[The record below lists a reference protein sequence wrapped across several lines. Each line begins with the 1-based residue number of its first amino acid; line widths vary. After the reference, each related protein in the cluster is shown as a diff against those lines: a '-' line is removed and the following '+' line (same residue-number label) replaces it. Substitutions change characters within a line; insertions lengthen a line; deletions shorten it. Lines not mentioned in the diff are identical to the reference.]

1 MQIDFDIYIFIINM
15 GERCVYDSS
24 IRMMWMI
31 GLEVWDLKTNINY
44 IVLVI
49 FISEGNRSLWRQLMT
64 CRKSLKNYH
73 IRLSST
79 SNSELLWLLTL
90 MHLCIYVQHDFDI
103 WWCSCHLTV
112 TRRGVTSGAG
122 TGNPTGSTWVHPRF
136 IVGFI
141 FLDLKFSVLCIVD
154 DYWFFYLSHCIVCP

>member
-136 IVGFI
+136 LVGFI

-154 DYWFFYLSHCIVCP
+154 DYWSFCLLS

>member
-103 WWCSCHLTV
+103 
-112 TRRGVTSGAG
+112 
-122 TGNPTGSTWVHPRF
+122 
-136 IVGFI
+136 
-141 FLDLKFSVLCIVD
+141 
-154 DYWFFYLSHCIVCP
+154 